1 MPGLWAEAGE
11 RARQRGNFLSRRRK
25 KVTKER
31 ATPSLRPLRVAKG
44 QPASGRLRGAPWN
57 SLCACG
63 APLGQPRRVS
73 QRGMR
78 ASTRMLTPQ
87 PPRRRRSQQGV
98 GHPNI
103 QQPNSHTGLCF
114 ARPHLAG
121 ASATRCANW
130 AERSNGPNGC
140 PLPGFPSGCA
150 EERSGQRIRARDC
163 LSATQWSE
171 FERDPAGREHRRFPH
186 TPARACG
193 DAACRVAF
201 SLVTFSW
208 RGKRKLLRRRA
219 HTPAPALQPG
229 MRQIQCTSPGFVKLS
244 PNGQMNRSDPDKL
257 SPNGRQPGI
266 CYKNNSYKR
275 FMDKR
280 QRQKQPKINPA
291 PQPPDESPPESSDT
305 SRTGT
310 HCPPL
315 PHQFPLRWAW
325 GFS

>member
-1 MPGLWAEAGE
+1 MRVTFFCFAKRKSPKK
-11 RARQRGNFLSRRRK
+11 RRPP
-25 KVTKER
+25 VCDPC
-31 ATPSLRPLRVAKG
+31 ASLRGK
-44 QPASGRLRGAPWN
+44 PASGRLRGAPQN
-57 SLCACG
+57 SLRARG
-63 APLGQPRRVS
+63 APLEQLRRV
-73 QRGMR
+73 R
-78 ASTRMLTPQ
+78 ARSMGAPTPM
-87 PPRRRRSQQGV
+87 PPRNRPAAGAASRGV

-171 FERDPAGREHRRFPH
+171 FERDPAGREHRRLPS
-186 TPARACG
+186 AKRR

-219 HTPAPALQPG
+219 HTPASALQPG
-229 MRQIQCTSPGFVKLS
+229 MRKIQCTIPGFVKLS

-257 SPNGRQPGI
+257 SPNGRQHGV
-266 CYKNNSYKR
+266 CCKNNSYKR

-280 QRQKQPKINPA
+280 QRQTQPKINPA
-291 PQPPDESPPESSDT
+291 PQPPDESPLESSDT

-310 HCPPL
+310 HCPPS
-315 PHQFPLRWAW
+315 PHQCPHRWAW
-325 GFS
+325 VFS